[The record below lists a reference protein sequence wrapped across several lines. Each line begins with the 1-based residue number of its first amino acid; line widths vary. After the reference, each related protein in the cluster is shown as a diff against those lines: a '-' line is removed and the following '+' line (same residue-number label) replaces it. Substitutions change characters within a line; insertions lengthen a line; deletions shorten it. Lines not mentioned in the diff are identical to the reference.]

1 VSKKIGY
8 FEDRMVAEHIHH
20 YIISLPN
27 TSYDDSAKSSPIIG
41 YKRNEQKYK
50 FATLHGGR
58 PYESL
63 ILHVAPGKRNTT
75 LGKEIQKEIQE
86 ILEFKISTIRTH
98 ILKSNEVY
106 IPLEKIGSLTET
118 IEYINKLI
126 LYAYRRQ
133 ELS

>member
-1 VSKKIGY
+1 MSKKIDY
-8 FEDRMVAEHIHH
+8 FEKRLVAEQIHH

-41 YKRNEQKYK
+41 YKRNDQKYK
-50 FATLHGGR
+50 FVTLHGGR
-58 PYESL
+58 SYQSL
-63 ILHVAPGKRNTT
+63 VLHVDPGNRNTT

-86 ILEFKISTIRTH
+86 ILDFKISTIRSH

-106 IPLEKIGSLTET
+106 IPLEKIGSSTES
-118 IEYINKLI
+118 IEYINTLI

-133 ELS
+133 EQS